1 MNKLFTQII
10 HSLRNVIFFCIR
22 TLEALR
28 KVYLVILKKVLK
40 WER

>member
-10 HSLRNVIFFCIR
+10 HSLRNVIFCIR